1 MLRPLISFVLHTSVL
16 SNHLCYCRL
25 LLLFL
30 PCSKS
35 ELFAVVKQP
44 QGLEGPTH
52 ITLVT
57 DNANALVL
65 HWGVSR
71 AGEAAAADFSVK
83 VCVFVAAV
91 ISCRMLLLLRRR
103 RWGVSRAGEVALC
116 SRDLSSCL
124 DACT

>member
-1 MLRPLISFVLHTSVL
+1 VLLRI
-16 SNHLCYCRL
+16 
-25 LLLFL
+25 L

-44 QGLEGPTH
+44 EGLEGPTH

-71 AGEAAAADFSVK
+71 AGEAAAAACVK
-83 VCVFVAAV
+83 WL
-91 ISCRMLLLLRRR
+91 SCIVVGLLLLMSA
-103 RWGVSRAGEVALC
+103 VSCCCCRCCTEESAG
-116 SRDLSSCL
+116 
-124 DACT
+124 